1 VSTFG
6 ERLRQVR
13 LGAGLSQSQLAGEG
27 LSASY
32 ISLLEAGKRTPSH
45 EVVRQ
50 LAARLGCPPDQ
61 LADDREYE
69 RDERVALELRY
80 ARLAVMHGQAAK
92 ARVRLERL
100 LASGDLAPRLRDEAA
115 YLVGVACDR
124 SGDRQSALK
133 VLLPLFER
141 ARAGKAHL
149 LVHVLGLSL
158 VGCYLDAGDAVQ
170 AVVVGE
176 RALASAEEQG
186 FAETDDYLRLAT
198 VVLGACVECGD
209 HTRARAW
216 TDLLLQAQADDHSP
230 GRRRTYWGLG
240 QRAEAA
246 GRISDALVLYGEALR
261 QPHEID
267 PGDPVW
273 SELSLAVVLLGGDPP
288 RVDDALAVLERCAAD
303 LACLG
308 EPTARARWNWARS
321 VALLLAGDVVGAESH
336 ARQALDL
343 AGGRP
348 LLEAAAQQALADVLA
363 ARGDDPSAAEAHAA
377 AVVALREGPVS
388 HAQALGWRE
397 LAERLAVQDAPAAM
411 DAFRHALDAAG
422 VPDRS
427 RVHRAQVAALRAH
440 SSVPASQASRGTF
453 PGPLRGPFDP
463 A

>member
-1 VSTFG
+1 MSTFG

-13 LGAGLSQSQLAGEG
+13 LGAGLSQSQLAGDG

-45 EVVRQ
+45 EVLRQ
-50 LAARLGCPPDQ
+50 LAARLGCPLDQ
-61 LADDREYE
+61 LADERESE

-80 ARLAVMHGQAAK
+80 ARLAILHGQAAK
-92 ARVRLERL
+92 ARARLERL
-100 LASGDLAPRLRDEAA
+100 LAGGGLAPRLRDEAA
-115 YLVGVACDR
+115 YLVGAACAR

-133 VLLPLFER
+133 VLVPLFER

-149 LVHVLGLSL
+149 LAHVLGLSL
-158 VGCYLDAGDAVQ
+158 VGSYLEAGDVVQ

-186 FAETDDYLRLAT
+186 FAGTDDYLRLAT

-209 HTRARAW
+209 HARARAW
-216 TDLLLQAQADDHSP
+216 TDLLLGRVQADDPAP
-230 GRRRTYWGLG
+230 GRRRIYWGLG
-240 QRAEAA
+240 QQAEAA
-246 GRISDALVLYGEALR
+246 GRVSDALALYGEALR
-261 QPHEID
+261 QPDEID
-267 PGDPVW
+267 AGDPAW
-273 SELSLAVVLLGGDPP
+273 SQLGLAVALLDGDPP

-303 LACLG
+303 LTHVGDRPAQ
-308 EPTARARWNWARS
+308 ARWNWARS
-321 VALLLAGDVVGAESH
+321 VALLLAGDIAGAQAH

-343 AGGRP
+343 ADGRP

-363 ARGDDPSAAEAHAA
+363 ARGDDLPAAEARAA
-377 AVVALREGPVS
+377 AVVALSEGPVS
-388 HAQALGWRE
+388 RAQALGWRE
-397 LAERLAVQDAPAAM
+397 LAERLAVQDTPAAM

-427 RVHRAQVAALRAH
+427 RVHRAQVAALRAR
-440 SSVPASQASRGTF
+440 SSIPTGPTARGT
-453 PGPLRGPFDP
+453 LRGPLDP